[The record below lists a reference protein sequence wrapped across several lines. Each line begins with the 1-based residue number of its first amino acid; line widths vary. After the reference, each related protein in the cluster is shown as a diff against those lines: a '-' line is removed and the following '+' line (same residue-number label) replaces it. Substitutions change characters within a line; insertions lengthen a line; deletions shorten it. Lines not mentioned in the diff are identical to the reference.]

1 MEQSFAHDARVGV
14 PGTRERAPEEC
25 RQEGGCKKSP
35 TQAFAASGFAFLS
48 VCLKHDVWI
57 E

>member
-1 MEQSFAHDARVGV
+1 MEQSLAHDARVGV

-25 RQEGGCKKSP
+25 RQEGGCRKSP